1 MCEPVTLTTG
11 LSIASSAV
19 GAVGAYQ
26 QARGQ
31 RAALEASAR
40 QRASEISDQQEV
52 ELGERVRAGRRERA
66 RLRVSAGEAGLA
78 LTSNSFEAQIA
89 DSFSQQGQ
97 DAGVIRFQGR
107 QSERALRSGVNTRA
121 ASIQGDSPLALAGAG
136 LQIAGSG
143 LSGYQQ
149 GLAIRTARRQPT
161 E

>member
-1 MCEPVTLTTG
+1 MCEPISLGTG
-11 LSIASSAV
+11 LGIASSAA

-26 QARGQ
+26 QAQGQ

-40 QRASEISDQQEV
+40 QRAAELSDQQEV

-66 RLRVSAGEAGLA
+66 RLRVAAGEAGLA
-78 LTSNSFEAQIA
+78 LSSGSFEAQIA

-97 DAGVIRFQGR
+97 DAGNIRFRGR
-107 QSERALRSGVNTRA
+107 QSERSLRTGVNAQA
-121 ASIQGDSPLALAGAG
+121 ASIVGDSPLALAGAG

-149 GLAIRTARRQPT
+149 GLSIRKARRQPT